1 MINSNFLNGSNFRT
15 GFTAGQVQIP
25 GEVAPGVPVGLPIPY
40 TIKYPLN
47 KGVLYRTASLELT
60 PDTQTFLPIN
70 SFDLDFG
77 TIVPVD
83 AINTM
88 YMLDYARVVAA
99 RITATSDPGTEV
111 NIYVSYIDMYGK
123 EGFNLTTLDD
133 VDIEFNPLVSLLGIC
148 SIYLTSEAPVTVTIE
163 FETTNTF
170 ELPITDYALNSQLL
184 IVSAN
189 NNDDF
194 NGLWMSTA
202 TDWDTAPYR
211 YQWDGVYTNSL
222 PTDTPSTLINAK
234 PRPWFEIKNN
244 GEEFGEDIV
253 NYTFTFIQNVYGLGS
268 GTQFINPDLPQI
280 DSSTT
285 LPEHVFGAKNYTE
298 GFVTWKG

>member
-1 MINSNFLNGSNFRT
+1 
-15 GFTAGQVQIP
+15 
-25 GEVAPGVPVGLPIPY
+25 VGLPIPY
-40 TIKYPLN
+40 TIKYPN
-47 KGVLYRTASLELT
+47 DKGLLYTAISKDLT

-70 SFDLDFG
+70 SFDSSLG

-83 AINTM
+83 SINTM

-133 VDIEFNPLVSLLGIC
+133 VDIEFNPLVSLFGIC

-170 ELPITDYALNSQLL
+170 ELPITDYGLNSQLL
-184 IVSAN
+184 KVSAN

-194 NGLWMSTA
+194 NGLWMCTA

-211 YQWDGVYTNSL
+211 YQWDGVYTNAQA
-222 PTDTPSTLINAK
+222 TDQESTILNAK
-234 PRPWFEIKNN
+234 PRPWFEIQNN
-244 GEEFGEDIV
+244 GEDFGEDIV
-253 NYTFTFIQNVYGLGS
+253 NYTFTFNQNVYGLGS
-268 GTQFINPDLPQI
+268 GTQFVDLDLPQI

-285 LPEHVFGAKNYTE
+285 LPENIFGPKNYTE